1 MATASGRFV
10 GCFGG
15 EGRRRN
21 GCFGGGGGLWRRRL
35 ASAAG
40 DSGSGYGGWLAA
52 IMTVR
57 RWRCR
62 RMRQRLATSCRRSPA
77 TASGGREG
85 VVNSGCGGGDRDYG
99 HWRHDGFG
107 RLAEGVADGYFWLVR
122 HHLDEGEAQPWPA
135 GALVQGS
142 HMSAELEWWWSI
154 GALAVDSVV
163 AGRKPSLGSFEPR
176 RMASAILPPL
186 LFLKTRSV
194 TLSGGRSGACLLV
207 GLCVDIVDVWVVI
220 YFFLFPGYDPP
231 GL

>member
-85 VVNSGCGGGDRDYG
+85 VVCEVWMATGIQQQ
-99 HWRHDGFG
+99 
-107 RLAEGVADGYFWLVR
+107 RLR
-122 HHLDEGEAQPWPA
+122 
-135 GALVQGS
+135 
-142 HMSAELEWWWSI
+142 WW
-154 GALAVDSVV
+154 
-163 AGRKPSLGSFEPR
+163 
-176 RMASAILPPL
+176 
-186 LFLKTRSV
+186 
-194 TLSGGRSGACLLV
+194 
-207 GLCVDIVDVWVVI
+207 
-220 YFFLFPGYDPP
+220 
-231 GL
+231 